1 VTRRIVG
8 GAGAFY
14 GSLGRIGLIDGGNA
28 VMKFAM
34 PAAIAAAL
42 LLAACA
48 GDPADR
54 GLGPSCASG
63 LDAANR
69 DLGAAK
75 AAGLADS
82 VNWGKAASLISAA
95 KVQQQ
100 FSEYQNCVIKTKEA
114 RRLLAEIP
122 RR

>member
-1 VTRRIVG
+1 MARMPRLWQPLAVVC
-8 GAGAFY
+8 AGRAP
-14 GSLGRIGLIDGGNA
+14 RDGGIF
-28 VMKFAM
+28 VR
-34 PAAIAAAL
+34 AAISLVVAATV
-42 LLAACA
+42 LAGCT

-54 GLGPSCASG
+54 GLGPSCAAG
-63 LDAANR
+63 LDAANHN
-69 DLGAAK
+69 LTAAK

-100 FSEYQNCVIKTKEA
+100 FSEYQNCVVKTKEA
-114 RRLLAEIP
+114 RRLLGEIP

>member
-1 VTRRIVG
+1 VKGWIVG
-8 GAGAFY
+8 GADAFY
-14 GSLGRIGLIDGGNA
+14 GTLGPTGFMHGGNPMTKRA
-28 VMKFAM
+28 I

-42 LLAACA
+42 LLAACT

-69 DLGAAK
+69 DLGTAK

-82 VNWGKAASLISAA
+82 INWGKAASLISAA

-122 RR
+122 R

>member
-1 VTRRIVG
+1 MRSLAVLLSIV
-8 GAGAFY
+8 
-14 GSLGRIGLIDGGNA
+14 
-28 VMKFAM
+28 
-34 PAAIAAAL
+34 L
-42 LLAACA
+42 LTSCS
-48 GDPADR
+48 GDRADR
-54 GLGPSCASG
+54 GLGPSCAAG

-100 FSEYQNCVIKTKEA
+100 FSEYQNCVVKTKEA
-114 RRLLAEIP
+114 RRLLGEIA
-122 RR
+122 RK